1 MLSLLK
7 THFGYDTFWPL
18 QEEII
23 RNVLTEKDT
32 LVLMPT
38 GGGKSLC
45 YQLPALKF
53 PNLTIVVSPLIAL
66 MKDQV
71 DSLRTNGI
79 EAAFINSTLAPAE
92 IREIQQRIEN
102 GKVKLLYLAPER
114 LALPNF
120 REWLKKL
127 KISLIAIDEAHC
139 ISEWGHDFRPDYRNL
154 KRLRADFPGVPTIA
168 LTATATPRVREDILT
183 QLELRDAEI
192 FTSSF
197 NRPNLSYAVRPKQ
210 EAFKQL
216 LDLLKKYRSESA
228 IIYCF
233 SRRGTED
240 LAADL
245 RKRGIKA
252 LPYHAGL
259 SAETRRATQEKFI
272 RDEAPVIT
280 ATIAFGMGI
289 NKPNIRL
296 VTHFDLPKSI
306 EGYYQETGRAGRDG
320 LPAECVLFYSFGD
333 KFKQDFFIRKIENP
347 RERSL
352 AQDKLDSVIDFCEL
366 VSCRRKFLLE
376 YFGEKSAV
384 ENCGSC
390 DACLADS
397 EKFGASE
404 IAQKILSCIIRTGER
419 FGGAHITAVLV
430 GSRDAKIRERGHDKL
445 PTFGIVSDFST
456 ADLRQIF
463 KQLVAKNLLVKA
475 DGKYPTLSLTE
486 RGKQFLTQRE
496 KLELP
501 KFKPAAKLRTARKI
515 RTLDF
520 DVELFEKL
528 RELRKKLADEQ
539 NLPPFVIFG
548 DRALQEM
555 ACYSPQSS
563 ASFKKIS
570 GVGAQKLA
578 AFGEQFMDVIREY
591 ATAKNLA
598 ECSPPT
604 QVKRHNQRTNRAGS
618 TYSQTKELL
627 AQKLSIAE
635 IAQRRGMAANTIA
648 SHLEKLAAEGEQL
661 ELEHLR
667 PPPDEFS
674 EIAAAFRETGES
686 SLTPVF
692 EKLKG
697 KYGYEQLRMVR
708 LFLGRD

>member
-1 MLSLLK
+1 
-7 THFGYDTFWPL
+7 
-18 QEEII
+18 
-23 RNVLTEKDT
+23 
-32 LVLMPT
+32 MPT

-79 EAAFINSTLAPAE
+79 EAAFINSTLMPS
-92 IREIQQRIEN
+92 EIQEIQKRVEN
-102 GKVKLLYLAPER
+102 GEIKLLYLAPER
-114 LALPNF
+114 LALSNF
-120 REWLKKL
+120 REWLQKL
-127 KISLIAIDEAHC
+127 TVSLIAIDEAHC

-154 KRLRADFPGVPTIA
+154 KLLRTDFPGVPTIA
-168 LTATATPRVREDILT
+168 LTATATPKVREDILT

-210 EAFKQL
+210 EAFEQL
-216 LDLLKKYRSESA
+216 LDLLKKYRGESA

-245 RKRGIKA
+245 RKQGIKA

-259 SAETRRATQEKFI
+259 PVKTRRATQEKFI
-272 RDEAPVIT
+272 RDEVSVIT

-289 NKPNIRL
+289 DKPNIRL
-296 VTHFDLPKSI
+296 VAHFDLPKSI

-333 KFKQDFFIRKIENP
+333 KFKQDFFIRKIEDP

-352 AQDKLDSVIDFCEL
+352 AQDKLDSVINFCEL

-376 YFGEKSAV
+376 YFGEKSVV
-384 ENCGSC
+384 ENCKGC
-390 DACLADS
+390 DACLANS
-397 EKFGASE
+397 EKFDASE
-404 IAQKILSCIIRTGER
+404 IAQKILSCVIRTGER
-419 FGGAHITAVLV
+419 FGGAHIAAVLI
-430 GSRDAKIRERGHDKL
+430 GNRDAKIRERGHDKL
-445 PTFGIVSDFST
+445 STFGIVSDFSI
-456 ADLRQIF
+456 ADLQQIV

-475 DGKYPTLSLTE
+475 DRKYPTLSLAE
-486 RGKQFLTQRE
+486 HGKQFLAQHE

-501 KFKPAAKLRTARKI
+501 KFKSAAKLRTARKTG
-515 RTLDF
+515 TLDF

-555 ACYSPQSS
+555 ACYFPQSS
-563 ASFKKIS
+563 ESFKKIS

-578 AFGEQFMDVIREY
+578 AFSEQFVNVIREY
-591 ATAKNLA
+591 ATAKNLS
-598 ECSPPT
+598 ESFPPT
-604 QVKRHNQRTNRAGS
+604 RVERHSQRTNRTGS
-618 TYSQTKELL
+618 TYSQTKDLL
-627 AQKLSIAE
+627 AQKLSIVE
-635 IAQRRGMAANTIA
+635 IARQRGMAEDTIA
-648 SHLEKLAAEGEQL
+648 SHLEKLAATGEQL

-667 PPPDEFS
+667 PPPKEFA
-674 EIAAAFRETGES
+674 EITAAFRETGEA
-686 SLTPVF
+686 SLTLVF
-692 EKLKG
+692 EKLKE
-697 KYGYEQLRMVR
+697 KYSYDQLRMVR